1 MKKIGIIGGAG
12 PEAGSLLFNMI
23 IRKLQ
28 SEGKYNDHDFPEI
41 HLLNYPFYFAIN
53 STLKEELLREQL
65 KEALNKLEKNNIDII
80 ALACNTLHALI
91 PQHNKLINMVN
102 CTIDNLK
109 ENSIKKALFLGTS
122 YSVKFQLYQNQN
134 IEIIYP
140 EKKEQIFIDNL
151 INLILKNNYTYS
163 DYNKLK
169 EIIFSSKY
177 SSIESI
183 ILGCT
188 ELSVLYSKYNE
199 KYEFITDPLDILANK
214 LLKSSS

>member
-28 SEGKYNDHDFPEI
+28 SEGKFNDHDFPEI
-41 HLLNYPFYFAIN
+41 HLLNYPFYFTIN

-65 KEALNKLEKNNIDII
+65 KEALNKLEKNNVDII
-80 ALACNTLHALI
+80 ALACNTLHALV
-91 PQHNKLINMVN
+91 PKHDKLINMVN

-109 ENSIKKALFLGTS
+109 ENNIKKALFLGTS
-122 YSVKFQLYQNQN
+122 YSVKFKLYQNQN

-140 EKKEQIFIDNL
+140 DEEEQIFIDDL
-151 INLILKNNYTYS
+151 INLILKNTYTYS

-177 SSIESI
+177 SSIEST

-199 KYEFITDPLDILANK
+199 KCEFITDPLDILANK

>member
-28 SEGKYNDHDFPEI
+28 SEGKFNDHDFPEI

-53 STLKEELLREQL
+53 STLKEEPLIEQL
-65 KEALNKLEKNNIDII
+65 KEALNKLEKNDVDII

-91 PQHNKLINMVN
+91 PQHDKLINMVN

-109 ENSIKKALFLGTS
+109 EKSIKKALFLGTS
-122 YSVKFQLYQNQN
+122 YSVKFKLYQNQN

-140 EKKEQIFIDNL
+140 EKQEQIFIDNL